1 MTKKRT
7 SGIKFACDSILKLGF
22 GLKIMG
28 LDRHMKIRI
37 LSLLSGLLFSMAY
50 SASSLAATYAMRSD
64 GSAVEKAAAIS
75 CDAASTALNAT
86 THNKTT
92 FLTGDKIILCDDG
105 GTYTVG
111 LNTLSAGVTYQVADG
126 DHVIFEGNRAG
137 FAFNIDEDNVSVQ
150 RGSGKLLEIRQFGS
164 DTSNQIKIT
173 GDRVTID
180 GLTIHDSDG
189 GAISVGGSS
198 EGTVIKNSVMY
209 DCGAGSE
216 DEFIAFT
223 GNSHD
228 WKVQYCEIY
237 GNASRGVDGI
247 TLSSTYNG
255 TIEFNYIHD
264 IIFSD
269 GEGGEQAID
278 IKQGSHNITVRYNHI
293 KNIRDSGGM
302 IVHSQYGDIY
312 AIDIIGNWF
321 DNCRD
326 YSVLIF
332 PRDGHD
338 VYDVDIRA
346 NIFSDTDKSALSLSS
361 KAAGD
366 NWYQVR
372 VYNNTF
378 VNNGKNYGTG
388 ACPLLINGASTQK
401 RTTGSGSDTISN
413 IIKNN
418 IFHERIYGTS
428 RDLMFDNDSSGKY
441 VIIAFNRFYDG
452 NGTARCKYQGSWYDC
467 NSGAIGS
474 NNEIASTKFENSL
487 SGFATGINVMP
498 AEKLD
503 PENAEGLREDTNWSG
518 VTKGEIYTANRN
530 NFNSSVWGK
539 GAVIYGSSSSDKLPS
554 RSSIKNPPNNLR
566 IKSGKNGG

>member
-1 MTKKRT
+1 MK
-7 SGIKFACDSILKLGF
+7 
-22 GLKIMG
+22 GLN
-28 LDRHMKIRI
+28 RHMKIRI
-37 LSLLSGLLFSMAY
+37 LALLSGLLLSMTY
-50 SASSLAATYAMRSD
+50 PVLSLAATYYMRSD
-64 GSAVEKAAAIS
+64 GSAVDKALAS
-75 CDAASTALNAT
+75 GCGSASTAMNAT
-86 THNKTT
+86 THNKAT
-92 FLTGDKIILCDDG
+92 FSAGDKIILCDDG
-105 GTYTVG
+105 GTYTIG
-111 LNTLSAGVTYQVADG
+111 LNTPSAGATYQVADG
-126 DHVIFEGNRAG
+126 DHVVLEGNYSG
-137 FAFNIDEDNVSVQ
+137 FAFDIDENNVSVQ
-150 RGSGKLLEIRQFGS
+150 RSSGNLLEIRQFGS

-189 GAISVGGSS
+189 GAISVGGNS
-198 EGTVIKNSVMY
+198 EGVIIRNSVMY
-209 DCGAGSE
+209 DCGNGTE

-223 GNSHD
+223 GDSHD

-237 GNASRGVDGI
+237 GNASRGIDGI

-264 IIFSD
+264 IIFSG

-278 IKQGSHNITVRYNHI
+278 IKQSSHNITVSYNHI

-326 YSVLIF
+326 YGVLIF
-332 PRDGHD
+332 PRDGYD

-346 NIFSDTDKSALSLSS
+346 NIFSDTDKSALSLTS

-401 RTTGSGSDTISN
+401 RTTGSGSDTVSN

-428 RDLMFDNDSSGKY
+428 RDLMYDNDSSGKY

-452 NGTARCKYQGSWYDC
+452 NGTARCKYQGTWYDC
-467 NSGAIGS
+467 NSGSIGS
-474 NNEIASTKFENSL
+474 NNEISSTNFENSL
-487 SGFATGINVMP
+487 SGFATSINVMP

-503 PENAEGLREDTNWSG
+503 TGNAEGLDEDTNWG
-518 VTKGEIYTANRN
+518 RVTKGEVYPANRD
-530 NFNSSVWGK
+530 NFNSGAWGK
-539 GAVIYGSSSSDKLPS
+539 GAVIYGSSSSNNLPP
-554 RSSIKNPPNNLR
+554 RTSIQNPPRNLR
-566 IKSGKNGG
+566 FKKGETADE